1 MIVILPP
8 AGRGT
13 APTFS
18 SKASLGSKLSRP
30 TLAQLGPDG
39 GSSLAA
45 RLSIRWF
52 ERRDNQDAGLTS
64 TQLGSR
70 GSGNLLVPA
79 IRDWNGA
86 ADRNCEELFHRS
98 VVKCAQRCQLVRG
111 VGWYDC

>member
-1 MIVILPP
+1 MKR
-8 AGRGT
+8 RGIWSDDRSE
-13 APTFS
+13 F
-18 SKASLGSKLSRP
+18 
-30 TLAQLGPDG
+30 GPRDQFTG
-39 GSSLAA
+39 PLRGLLRCGSSLAA

-52 ERRDNQDAGLTS
+52 ERRDNQDAGFTS

-111 VGWYDC
+111 VEWYDC